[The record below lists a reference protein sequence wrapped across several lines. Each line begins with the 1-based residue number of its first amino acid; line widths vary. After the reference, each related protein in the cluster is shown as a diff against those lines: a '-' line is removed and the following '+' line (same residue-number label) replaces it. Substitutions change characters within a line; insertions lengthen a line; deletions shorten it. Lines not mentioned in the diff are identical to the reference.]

1 MKLTKEEAVK
11 LHRELWGWLAENPMK
26 HKADWPGFKDKGHII
41 NRCFCCEFTADIK
54 REIDCIK
61 CPLVWPGGRCD
72 SSLFGE
78 WEPAKLPEER
88 SRLAALIRDLPEKK
102 EEKPALKV
110 GDWVKVLNPRQ
121 NFPQYQDF
129 FKENNL
135 EQLEKHF
142 VLGITPEK
150 NGIYQIAGIGKHS
163 NDTAY
168 GPIYVLQSKSGRVFL
183 MHNGYT
189 ADKVPNPSLELT
201 DPPAPKYQIG
211 DKVVPVSKSVG
222 DSFEAWT
229 KHRKKDYVTVQ
240 QLPPNKFGNF
250 YICNG
255 DYFLESDLIPY
266 IEPEVKPEPVKEEPK
281 PAFKVGDRVRVN
293 ANLPQTGLFDFV
305 EPMRKHAGQ
314 ITTVTRIF
322 TNCSAPNGFGYK
334 LDGIGFMWYEDA
346 LISALLINQA
356 PENKTETMLSITFT
370 FKGSQTICRIEES
383 GRKFKGSAKCNPG
396 DEWNEQI
403 GKDLSMARAEI
414 KRANH
419 DIRKATGHK

>member
-1 MKLTKEEAVK
+1 MKLTKEETVK

-61 CPLVWPGGRCD
+61 CPLVWPGGGCG

-88 SRLAALIRDLPEKK
+88 SRLAALIRDLPIK
-102 EEKPALKV
+102 EYEKPA
-110 GDWVKVLNPRQ
+110 
-121 NFPQYQDF
+121 
-129 FKENNL
+129 
-135 EQLEKHF
+135 
-142 VLGITPEK
+142 
-150 NGIYQIAGIGKHS
+150 
-163 NDTAY
+163 
-168 GPIYVLQSKSGRVFL
+168 
-183 MHNGYT
+183 
-189 ADKVPNPSLELT
+189 
-201 DPPAPKYQIG
+201 PKFAVG

-229 KHRKKDYVTVQ
+229 RHRKRDYVTVQ

-250 YICNG
+250 YICNS
-255 DYFLESDLIPY
+255 DYFLESDLTPY
-266 IEPEVKPEPVKEEPK
+266 IEESKPEPAKEEPK
-281 PAFKVGDRVRVN
+281 PAFNIGDRVRVKKD
-293 ANLPQTGLFDFV
+293 LIVGHKYGDLHL
-305 EPMRKHAGQ
+305 HAGQ
-314 ITTVTRIF
+314 MADERGREGIVNSVRSHSLSISGSWF
-322 TNCSAPNGFGYK
+322 SWDFGM
-334 LDGIGFMWYEDA
+334 IE
-346 LISALLINQA
+346 LIPIPSNNQA

-419 DIRKATGHK
+419 DIRQAIGHN

>member
-110 GDWVKVLNPRQ
+110 GDWVKVLRPGY
-121 NFPQYQDF
+121 NFGSRCTYIKHNAFSHLPWQSPEEGKCYEVVAVSEKQDSRYGYVYAL
-129 FKENNL
+129 KSRENTICYM
-135 EQLEKHF
+135 H
-142 VLGITPEK
+142 K
-150 NGIYQIAGIGKHS
+150 NYIDG
-163 NDTAY
+163 TV
-168 GPIYVLQSKSGRVFL
+168 GPDG
-183 MHNGYT
+183 
-189 ADKVPNPSLELT
+189 LELT

-281 PAFKVGDRVRVN
+281 PAFKVGDRVRVKKD
-293 ANLPQTGLFDFV
+293 LMVGEQYDDGCYFTSDMSEYCGEETV
-305 EPMRKHAGQ
+305 
-314 ITTVTRIF
+314 ITTANIHGYGNRYNIDID
-322 TNCSAPNGFGYK
+322 NGRRSWSNSMLELFPP
-334 LDGIGFMWYEDA
+334 
-346 LISALLINQA
+346 INQC
-356 PENKTETMLSITFT
+356 PEPKTYTESKAFT
-370 FKGSQTICRIEES
+370 FKGNKTTCIIEID
-383 GRKFKGSAKCNPG
+383 GRKYKGCAKCDPA
-396 DEWNEQI
+396 DEWNEDI
-403 GKDLSMARAEI
+403 GKRWAELRAT
-414 KRANH
+414 
-419 DIRKATGHK
+419 RKILDACEKELRG